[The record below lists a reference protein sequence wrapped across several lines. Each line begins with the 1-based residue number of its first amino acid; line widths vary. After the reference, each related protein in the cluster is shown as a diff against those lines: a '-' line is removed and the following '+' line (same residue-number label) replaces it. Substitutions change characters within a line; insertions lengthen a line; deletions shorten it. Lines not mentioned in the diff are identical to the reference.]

1 MCRCLYCYKPL
12 KEGERDYH
20 PQCARKMFG
29 KRVAPELPYTRKDL
43 NKLATVVVNSHT
55 TVTGVQAKLSMDLE
69 HDYVGRPQRL
79 TIVGVMGGRYILKPQ
94 TEQFERLPEVEDLTM
109 HLAEIAGIATVPH
122 SLIRFEDGELNY
134 ITRRIDRTDDGG
146 KLPMEDMCQLS
157 GKLTEQKY
165 QGSYEMVTTLI
176 KKYSS
181 APMLDIVNYWEQVV
195 FSWIVGNADM
205 HLKNFSLIGDGKGMY
220 SLAPTYDQVSTKLVM
235 PEDTDELAMPV
246 NGFQKKILPM
256 DFAQAME
263 YIGVSKKVIE
273 RILKH
278 FTTLTD
284 KWNECIDASFISD
297 TQKETYKAIIK
308 KHVDDLADYTHE

>member
-1 MCRCLYCYKPL
+1 M
-12 KEGERDYH
+12 EGEHDFH
-20 PQCARKMFG
+20 PQCARKFFG
-29 KRVAPELPYTRKDL
+29 TRKAPLLPYTKKNL
-43 NKLATVVVNSHT
+43 SKLATVVVKSRT

-69 HDYVGRPQRL
+69 HDNTGRPQRL

-94 TEQFERLPEVEDLTM
+94 AEQFEHLPEVEDLTM

-122 SLIRFEDGELNY
+122 SLIRFDDGELNY
-134 ITRRIDRTDDGG
+134 ITRRIDRTNVGR

-165 QGSYEMVTTLI
+165 QGSHEMITLLI
-176 KKYSS
+176 KKYST
-181 APMLDIVNYWEQVV
+181 APMLDIVNYWQQVV

-205 HLKNFSLIGDGKGMY
+205 HLKNFSLIGDGKGLY

-235 PEDTDELAMPV
+235 PEDTDELALPV

-256 DFAQAME
+256 DLVQAME
-263 YIGVSKKVIE
+263 NTGVSNKVIE

-278 FTTLTD
+278 FTLVTD
-284 KWNECIDASFISD
+284 KWNKYIDASFISES
-297 TQKETYKAIIK
+297 QKQTYKKIIT
-308 KHVDDLADYTHE
+308 KHIDQLKS

>member
-12 KEGERDYH
+12 KEGEKN
-20 PQCARKMFG
+20 CFA
-29 KRVAPELPYTRKDL
+29 
-43 NKLATVVVNSHT
+43 
-55 TVTGVQAKLSMDLE
+55 
-69 HDYVGRPQRL
+69 
-79 TIVGVMGGRYILKPQ
+79 
-94 TEQFERLPEVEDLTM
+94 
-109 HLAEIAGIATVPH
+109 
-122 SLIRFEDGELNY
+122 DGELSY
-134 ITRRIDRTDDGG
+134 ITQRIDRTADGR

-165 QGSYEMVTTLI
+165 QGSHEMITTLI

-220 SLAPTYDQVSTKLVM
+220 TLSPTYDQVSTKLVM
-235 PEDTDELAMPV
+235 PEDPDELALPV

-263 YIGVSKKVIE
+263 ATGVSKKVVE
-273 RILKH
+273 RILKL
-278 FTTLTD
+278 FTKFTD
-284 KWNECIDASFISD
+284 KWNECIDVSFISE
-297 TQKETYKAIIK
+297 TQKEAYKAMIK
-308 KHVDDLADYTHE
+308 KHVESLAD